1 MDKLEWNI
9 WKSGNANLRS
19 GVRRPAEEY
28 PRSEV
33 EGGLWEPGLAGP
45 GCWRTAGALVS
56 ATPSKEK
63 LRARVLGSA
72 PGRPRIRETAP
83 AMKGVDRGS
92 GEHAMSPDMVLYWAC
107 SVLSLSPALWA
118 L

>member
-1 MDKLEWNI
+1 MEPEFGTSEI
-9 WKSGNANLRS
+9 ANLES

-33 EGGLWEPGLAGP
+33 EGGLWARGWRGP
-45 GCWRTAGALVS
+45 GCWRTAGGLVL
-56 ATPSKEK
+56 ATPLEK
-63 LRARVLGSA
+63 RAASRVLGSA

-92 GEHAMSPDMVLYWAC
+92 GEHAMSPDMALYLAC
-107 SVLSLSPALWA
+107 SVLSLSLALC
-118 L
+118 LL